1 MRRRLD
7 ETGVDISMGG
17 NTTVFDEK
25 IDNGV
30 IRAESKSDK
39 IELLK
44 VNSRTASLHAVGA
57 KATTLLTCLL
67 PLAPK

>member
-7 ETGVDISMGG
+7 EIGVDISTGV

-30 IRAESKSDK
+30 IRADPESDQT
-39 IELLK
+39 ELLK
-44 VNSRTASLHAVGA
+44 VNS
-57 KATTLLTCLL
+57 
-67 PLAPK
+67 